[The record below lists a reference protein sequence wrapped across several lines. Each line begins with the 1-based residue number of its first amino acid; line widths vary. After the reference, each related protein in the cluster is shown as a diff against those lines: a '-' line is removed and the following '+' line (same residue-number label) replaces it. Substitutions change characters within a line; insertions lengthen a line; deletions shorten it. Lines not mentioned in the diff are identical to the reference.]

1 MTFISRLFKRR
12 GSEEKW
18 KKVWWNVKEAQDRRQ
33 DIRVVLPYLATVL
46 AQVFLTFT
54 SFELMMG
61 ISNMIKQENDFWLW
75 SLSCSPLNCF
85 QKIREFH
92 EVFSVLFCAIFALF
106 CFVLK
111 RNSVLIYC
119 CFAISENKCTVL
131 RKTNL

>member
-1 MTFISRLFKRR
+1 MKFISRLLKRR

-18 KKVWWNVKEAQDRRQ
+18 KKVWWNVKEAQERRQ
-33 DIRVVLPYLATVL
+33 DIRVVLPYPATVL

-75 SLSCSPLNCF
+75 SPSCSPLNCF

-92 EVFSVLFCAIFALF
+92 KLFSVLFCAFFALF

-119 CFAISENKCTVL
+119 CFAISEKKCTVL